1 MVFHKNVKIFHKIP
15 LIFAY
20 NAYILLLSPIYLVGE
35 LLLLGDGVTGNELIV
50 GEGRELLVNI
60 SLSNTGIISFIL

>member
-1 MVFHKNVKIFHKIP
+1 MVFHRNVKIFHKIP
-15 LIFAY
+15 SI
-20 NAYILLLSPIYLVGE
+20 NLSICLVGE

-60 SLSNTGIISFIL
+60 SLSNTGIISFILKNNEL